1 MSFLFTVNNAPL
13 NGYAT
18 VSLSIHPWIESAMT
32 WMSLRDMTLSET
44 SQSQQSK
51 CCLTPLIGGKISDSR
66 KRGTEWWLPGAEGR
80 GDGELVSGSE
90 F

>member
-18 VSLSIHPWIESAMT
+18 VSLSIHPWMESAT
-32 WMSLRDMTLSET
+32 AWMILRDVTLSEM

-51 CCLTPLIGGKISDSR
+51 CCLTPLIGGKIVR
-66 KRGTEWWLPGAEGR
+66 LTEAGNRMVAARG
-80 GDGELVSGSE
+80 
-90 F
+90 